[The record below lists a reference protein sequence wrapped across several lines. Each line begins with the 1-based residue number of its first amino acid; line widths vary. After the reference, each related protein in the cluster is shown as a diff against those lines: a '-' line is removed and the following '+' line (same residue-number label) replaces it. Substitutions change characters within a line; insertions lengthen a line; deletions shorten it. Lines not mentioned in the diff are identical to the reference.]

1 MHSTGCVAIDAMHDV
16 EGQKVNGF
24 LMTVV
29 PLGNSKLDS
38 TWPSEV
44 WCASCLKT
52 ENHVKFVLG
61 GPHTSYTPYPTCKLC
76 KYYHIVCSEGTS
88 HF

>member
-1 MHSTGCVAIDAMHDV
+1 MS
-16 EGQKVNGF
+16 KVKRSMVF

-29 PLGNSKLDS
+29 PSGNSKLDS
-38 TWPSEV
+38 TWPSKV

-52 ENHVKFVLG
+52 ENHVKFGLG
-61 GPHTSYTPYPTCKLC
+61 GPHTSYPPYPTCKPC

-88 HF
+88 ALKPFLE